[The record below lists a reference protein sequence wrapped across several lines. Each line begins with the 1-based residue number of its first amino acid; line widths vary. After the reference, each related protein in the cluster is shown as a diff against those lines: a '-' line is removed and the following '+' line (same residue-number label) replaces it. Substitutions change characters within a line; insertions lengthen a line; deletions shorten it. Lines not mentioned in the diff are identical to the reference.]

1 MATLKTASGS
11 IEVSSARVER
21 QAERMFKLSEPRR
34 AHRLEKAKALLASKA
49 GAEAKDGAGAKGK
62 GGKGKGAKGKK
73 KPAKKAAATSVSPA
87 ARQAAAIVL
96 GQGIAEL

>member
-34 AHRLEKAKALLASKA
+34 AHRLEKAKALLARQA
-49 GAEAKDGAGAKGK
+49 GAEAKDGAAAKGK
-62 GGKGKGAKGKK
+62 GGKGK
-73 KPAKKAAATSVSPA
+73 KKAAAASVSPA
-87 ARQAAAIVL
+87 AKQAAAIVL